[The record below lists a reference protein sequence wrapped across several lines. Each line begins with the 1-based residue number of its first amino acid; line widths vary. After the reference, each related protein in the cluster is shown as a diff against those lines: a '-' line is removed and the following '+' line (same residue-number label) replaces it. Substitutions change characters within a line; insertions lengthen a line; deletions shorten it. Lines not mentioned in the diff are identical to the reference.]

1 MSDALTAKIQEHAA
15 KAEQICAELNRQI
28 LKLGF
33 PAEKATVTLGDNIQ
47 YRLERDPASGLD
59 SLVGMWMH
67 PSSHYKLGTLL
78 FHGDGSFF
86 AEYDVLQPHP
96 TKSKWF
102 VEAVSV
108 WGNAD
113 TIKGDP
119 KLLPA
124 LGS

>member
-1 MSDALTAKIQEHAA
+1 MSDALTAKIQENAA
-15 KAEQICAELNRQI
+15 QAEIICAELNRQI

-33 PAEKATVTLGDNIQ
+33 PVERANVVIDDSMQ

-67 PSSHYKLGTLL
+67 PTSHYKLGTLL
-78 FHGDGSFF
+78 FHVDGSFF
-86 AEYDVLQPHP
+86 AEYDILQPHP
-96 TKSKWF
+96 SKSKWF
-102 VEAVSV
+102 VEAINV
-108 WGNAD
+108 WGNAN

-124 LGS
+124 LGA

>member
-1 MSDALTAKIQEHAA
+1 MSDALNARIQQHAPQT
-15 KAEQICAELNRQI
+15 ETICAELNRQI
-28 LKLGF
+28 IKLGF
-33 PAEKATVTLGDNIQ
+33 AAERATVQAQALEQ
-47 YRLERDPASGLD
+47 FRLERDPASGLD
-59 SLVGMWMH
+59 TLVGVWMH

-96 TKSKWF
+96 SKPQWF

-108 WGNAD
+108 WGNAENM
-113 TIKGDP
+113 KGDP

>member
-1 MSDALTAKIQEHAA
+1 MSDALTAKIQQHNAQA
-15 KAEQICAELNRQI
+15 QRICDELNRQI

-33 PAEKATVTLGDNIQ
+33 PADKATVTLDDSVQ

-67 PSSHYKLGTLL
+67 PASHYKLGTLL

-96 TKSKWF
+96 TIAQWF

-108 WGNAD
+108 WGNGD

-124 LGS
+124 LGA